1 MERMQR
7 NELNYFQVD
16 GSYGGNQD
24 WFPESSMRDGGCGA
38 VAACESCIYFASE
51 AGKTDLYPYGTKE
64 IDKDEYIRFAYE
76 MKPYL
81 CPRPNGIDTLE
92 MFMEGFEGYL
102 HDVGDTDLEMKPL
115 HGEHTWQEAAEAIRG
130 QIDHSCPIPYLLLK
144 HKNLELDDYVW
155 HWFMLTGYRET
166 EEGFQV
172 KAVTYGES
180 KWLSLEELWDTG
192 YERKGG
198 MILYRM

>member
-1 MERMQR
+1 KSVKTVFNFHRKYAIVFLAYLYDEREIFLQRGTGENLEKMQR

-16 GSYGGNQD
+16 GSCGRNQD

-102 HDVGDTDLEMKPL
+102 HDV
-115 HGEHTWQEAAEAIRG
+115 
-130 QIDHSCPIPYLLLK
+130 
-144 HKNLELDDYVW
+144 
-155 HWFMLTGYRET
+155 
-166 EEGFQV
+166 
-172 KAVTYGES
+172 
-180 KWLSLEELWDTG
+180 
-192 YERKGG
+192 
-198 MILYRM
+198 

>member
-1 MERMQR
+1 MRREP
-7 NELNYFQVD
+7 
-16 GSYGGNQD
+16 GP

-102 HDVGDTDLEMKPL
+102 HDVGDTDLEMKPF

-144 HKNLELDDYVW
+144 HKKPG
-155 HWFMLTGYRET
+155 TGRLCVALVHADRIQ
-166 EEGFQV
+166 GDGRGLS
-172 KAVTYGES
+172 GES
-180 KWLSLEELWDTG
+180 RYIRGEQMAVS
-192 YERKGG
+192 
-198 MILYRM
+198 